1 MSRPASGIIL
11 AGGASRRMGR
21 EKLSLE
27 VEGVPLIERVRAALT
42 DCCREVLVVGG
53 GGVRLEGVRYIAG
66 ERPGGLGPLA
76 GIEAGLSFSRYPLS
90 FIAAGDM
97 PFLTQSM
104 VGYLLGRLA
113 RGGVLAVVPRYR
125 GRIHPLCAAY
135 ARTLLPRLGTA
146 LDGGARS
153 VHGFLEGVD
162 EVEYVGEELRRFGAP
177 GLLLMNV
184 NAPGDLE
191 LARRE
196 ARR

>member
-1 MSRPASGIIL
+1 M
-11 AGGASRRMGR
+11 
-21 EKLSLE
+21 
-27 VEGVPLIERVRAALT
+27 IERARTALT
-42 DCCREVLVVGG
+42 ESCQELIVVGG

-76 GIEAGLSFSRYPLS
+76 GMEAGLASARYPLT
-90 FIAAGDM
+90 FVADGDM

-113 RGGVLAVVPRYR
+113 RDDVLAVIPRYR
-125 GRIHPLCAAY
+125 GRSHPLCAAY
-135 ARTLLPRLGTA
+135 ARAVLPRLGTA
-146 LDGGARS
+146 LDDGERA

-162 EVEYVGEELRRFGAP
+162 EVEYVEEELRRFGDP

-184 NAPGDLE
+184 NSPGDLE

-196 ARR
+196 APR

>member
-1 MSRPASGIIL
+1 
-11 AGGASRRMGR
+11 MGR

-42 DCCREVLVVGG
+42 GCCREVLVVGA
-53 GGVRLEGVRYIAG
+53 GGVRLKGVNYIAG

-76 GIEAGLSFSRYPLS
+76 GMEAGLASARYPLT

-97 PFLTQSM
+97 PFLTQNT
-104 VGYLLGRLA
+104 VDYLLWRLA

-125 GRIHPLCAAY
+125 GRTHPLCGAY
-135 ARTLLPRLGTA
+135 ARALLPRLEAA
-146 LDGGARS
+146 LDGGTRA

-162 EVEYVGEELRRFGAP
+162 EVEYVGEELRRFGDP

-184 NAPGDLE
+184 NSPGDLE